1 MKNFTFL
8 CLTVLVSLGTFAAP
22 KYLVQTGK
30 SGDAAWDEAIVTD
43 KDATVVDLT
52 VQNTTLDAWINSTFT
67 DAESGKEVWI
77 AAGTYTIGSGISRSF
92 ASIKLYGGF
101 AGTEKW
107 PNNRAKGVSGEPWDM
122 ANPTI
127 INADGKQL
135 VAAAYSQNTWDGLT
149 ITNSVSGSGVQG
161 GVARI
166 ASNAVIRNCRFINNS
181 SPVQGGALHTYNHT
195 NIQVLDCYFEGN
207 IGTQGGAINVNNAAG
222 NTYIIDHCY
231 FKDNEATSTGNAGGA
246 VYFQNPGTYTVNAC
260 VFDYNNAAGHGTAL
274 FSNGTGDGYTK
285 ITNCLFKN
293 QQNSAKYPLYM
304 LQGAVL
310 NCTFASNAG
319 GSVYIG
325 DTGSSIRFENNV
337 VWGADNT
344 ECNIRIG
351 DIAGYTMKN
360 NMLGKMINPTN
371 VTKDKNYYLTQG
383 DDRYFEDAANGDFH
397 LSWKAKEMIGKG
409 FDLTAD
415 GVTNDLDGKT
425 RTLNDIGCYA
435 SSWDIYS
442 RTVYPQ
448 QSAYGTLCIPKDV
461 HAGEFEGA
469 TFYRI
474 AGTISGRSELAI
486 ETVNALEAGHSYIF
500 EIDPEATM
508 IRLNQTGAAA
518 PEPIAENGLY
528 GTYQDI
534 SDLGVHLGSLEDIY
548 VVYNGEIRLAGT
560 NLKVP
565 AKRAWIKMSEVCD
578 ALTEPQAQGSVRKR
592 IPNASWQQGGAT
604 PLEQTMQTTGEEEI
618 YDLLGR
624 RVSSPVAGGIYIVN
638 GQKVIIK

>member
-30 SGDAAWDEAIVTD
+30 SGDAAWDEAIVTA

-52 VQNTTLDAWINSTFT
+52 VENTTLDAWLNVTLA
-67 DAESGKEVWI
+67 DNGYEVWI
-77 AAGTYTIGSGISRSF
+77 AAGTYTIASGITAYK
-92 ASIKLYGGF
+92 ASVKLYGGF
-101 AGTEKW
+101 AGTEMW

-127 INADGKQL
+127 INADGKRL
-135 VAAAYSQNTWDGLT
+135 VAADYSQNTWDGLT

-260 VFDYNNAAGHGTAL
+260 VFDHNNGSGHGTAL
-274 FSNGTGDGYTK
+274 FSNGIGEGASTK

-293 QQNSAKYPLYM
+293 QQNADKYPLYM

-337 VWGADNT
+337 VWGADDT
-344 ECNIRIG
+344 ECNISIG
-351 DIAGYTMKN
+351 NIAGYTMKN
-360 NMLGKMINPTN
+360 NMLGKMIHPSNITW
-371 VTKDKNYYLTQG
+371 DKNYYLTKG

-397 LSWKAKEMIGKG
+397 LSWKAQEMIGKG
-409 FDLTAD
+409 LNLTAD
-415 GVTNDLDGKT
+415 GVTADLDGKT
-425 RTLNDIGCYA
+425 RSKNDIGCYT
-435 SSWDIYS
+435 SPWDIYS
-442 RTVYPQ
+442 RSVNPEV
-448 QSAYGTLCIPKDV
+448 SAYGTLCIPKDV
-461 HAGEFEGA
+461 QAGEFEGA

-474 AGTISGRSELAI
+474 AGTISGQSEIAI
-486 ETVNALEAGHSYIF
+486 ETVNELEAGHSYIF
-500 EIDPEATM
+500 EINPGANM
-508 IRLNQTGAAA
+508 IRLNQTGSAA

-528 GTYQDI
+528 GTYHDI
-534 SDLGVHLGSLEDIY
+534 SDLEAHLGSLEDIY
-548 VVYNGEIRLAGT
+548 VVYNGEIRLAGASLT
-560 NLKVP
+560 VP
-565 AKRAWIKMSEVCD
+565 AKRAWIKMSEVRD

>member
-1 MKNFTFL
+1 MKRILFL
-8 CLTVLVSLGTFAAP
+8 CMTALVSLGTFAVP

-30 SGDAAWDEAIVTD
+30 SGDPVWDEAVA
-43 KDATVVDLT
+43 KFKENATIVDLT
-52 VQNTTLDAWINSTFT
+52 VENTTLDAWLNVTLA
-67 DAESGKEVWI
+67 DNGYEVWI
-77 AAGTYTIGSGISRSF
+77 AAGTYTIASGITAYK
-92 ASIKLYGGF
+92 ASVKLYGGF
-101 AGTEKW
+101 AGTEMW

-127 INADGKQL
+127 INAGGKRL
-135 VAAAYSQNTWDGLT
+135 VAADYSQNTWDGLT

-181 SPVQGGALHTYNHT
+181 SPVQGGALHTYNQ
-195 NIQVLDCYFEGN
+195 NDIQVSDCYFEGN
-207 IGTQGGAINVNNAAG
+207 IGTQGGAISVNNTAG

-231 FKDNEATSTGNAGGA
+231 FKDNEATSTINAGGA
-246 VYFQNPGTYTVNAC
+246 VFFQNPGTYTVNAC
-260 VFDYNNAAGHGTAL
+260 VFDYNKAAGHGTAL

-293 QQNSAKYPLYM
+293 QQNKDKFPLYL

-325 DTGSSIRFENNV
+325 NTGSSIRFENNV
-337 VWGADNT
+337 VWGADDT
-344 ECNIRIG
+344 ECNISIG
-351 DIAGYTMKN
+351 NIAGYTMKN
-360 NMLGKMINPTN
+360 NMLGKMIHPDNITW
-371 VTKDKNYYLTQG
+371 DKNYYLTKG
-383 DDRYFEDAANGDFH
+383 DDRYFTDAANGDFH

-409 FDLTAD
+409 LNLTAD
-415 GVTNDLDGKT
+415 GVTADLDGKT
-425 RTLNDIGCYA
+425 RSKNDIGCYT
-435 SSWDIYS
+435 SPWEIYS
-442 RTVYPQ
+442 RSVNPEV
-448 QSAYGTLCIPKDV
+448 SAYGTLCIPKDV

-500 EIDPEATM
+500 EINPEANM

-528 GTYQDI
+528 GTYQNI
-534 SDLGVHLGSLEDIY
+534 ELSVHLGSLEDIY
-548 VVYNGEIRLAGT
+548 VVYNGEIRLAGASLT
-560 NLKVP
+560 VP
-565 AKRAWIKMSEVCD
+565 AKRAWIKMSEVRD

>member
-1 MKNFTFL
+1 MKRITFL
-8 CLTVLVSLGTFAAP
+8 CLTALVSLGTYAVP

-30 SGDAAWDEAIVTD
+30 SGDATWDEAIITA

-52 VQNTTLDAWINSTFT
+52 VENTTLDAWLNVTLA
-67 DAESGKEVWI
+67 DNGYEVWI
-77 AAGTYTIGSGISRSF
+77 AAGTYTIASGITANK
-92 ASIKLYGGF
+92 ASVKLYGGF
-101 AGTEKW
+101 AGTEMW

-127 INADGKQL
+127 INADGKRL
-135 VAAAYSQNTWDGLT
+135 VAASYSQNTWDGLT

-207 IGTQGGAINVNNAAG
+207 MGTQGGAIYVSNAAG

-319 GSVYIG
+319 GSLYIA
-325 DTGSSIRFENNV
+325 DTGSEARCENNV
-337 VWGADNT
+337 VWGADDT
-344 ECNIRIG
+344 ECQIRIG
-351 DIAGYTMKN
+351 NIAGYTMKN
-360 NMLGKMINPTN
+360 NMLGKMIHPSN
-371 VTKDKNYYLTQG
+371 VTWDKNYYLTKA
-383 DDRYFEDAANGDFH
+383 DDRYFVDAANGDYH
-397 LSWKAKEMIGKG
+397 LSWRAKEMIGKG
-409 FDLTAD
+409 LDLTED
-415 GVTNDLDGKT
+415 GITADLDGKT
-425 RTLNDIGCYA
+425 RTKNDIGCYA
-435 SSWDIYS
+435 SLLDIYS
-442 RTVYPQ
+442 RSVTAG
-448 QSAYGTLCIPKDV
+448 AYGTLCIPKNV
-461 HAGEFEGA
+461 NAGEFEGA

-474 AGTISGRSELAI
+474 AGIVSGGSELAI
-486 ETVNALEAGHSYIF
+486 ETVETLEAGHSYIF
-500 EIDPEATM
+500 EVDAEATQ
-508 IRLNQTGAAA
+508 IRLNQTGVAA

-528 GTYQDI
+528 GTYQNI
-534 SDLGVHLGSLEDIY
+534 ADLGEYLGSLQDIY
-548 VVYNGEIRLAGT
+548 VLYGGEIRLAGEQ
-560 NLKVP
+560 LQVP
-565 AKRAWIKMSEVCD
+565 AKRAWIKMSEVRD
-578 ALTEPQAQGSVRKR
+578 AATEPQAPGAVRKR
-592 IPNASWQQGGAT
+592 IPNASWQEEVIT
-604 PLEQTMQTTGEEEI
+604 DINEQIVNDRIENGV

-624 RVSSPVAGGIYIVN
+624 RVGSPEAGGLYIVN
-638 GQKVIIK
+638 GQKIIIK

>member
-22 KYLVQTGK
+22 KYLVETGEE
-30 SGDAAWDEAIVTD
+30 GDATWSVSIAG
-43 KDATVVDLT
+43 ATKVNLK
-52 VQNTTLDAWINSTFT
+52 TLNQSLDQWINTEF
-67 DAESGKEVWI
+67 ASGGYETWI
-77 AAGTYTIGSGISRSF
+77 AAGTYTISSGINVAYGSVNIF
-92 ASIKLYGGF
+92 GGF
-101 AGTEKW
+101 AGTETAT
-107 PNNRAKGVSGEPWDM
+107 NQRAVAENGEPWELKN
-122 ANPTI
+122 ATI
-127 INADGKQL
+127 LDAAGKRLYSVKMQNRLDGF
-135 VAAAYSQNTWDGLT
+135 T
-149 ITNSVSGSGVQG
+149 ITNSTAGTDQDG

-166 ASNAVIRNCRFINNS
+166 LENTVIRNCRFIRNSSPKLGGVFYAYQASGIEISNCYFENNS
-181 SPVQGGALHTYNHT
+181 S
-195 NIQVLDCYFEGN
+195 
-207 IGTQGGAINVNNAAG
+207 TQGGAININNTAS
-222 NTYIIDHCY
+222 NTVIIDHCY
-231 FKDNEATSTGNAGGA
+231 FKNNCATNANSGGA
-246 VYFQNPGTYTVNAC
+246 VYFQNLGTYTVKAC
-260 VFDYNNAAGHGTAL
+260 VFDHNNGSGNGTAL
-274 FSNGTGDGYTK
+274 FSDAKGDGYTK

-293 QQNSAKYPLYM
+293 QQNKDKFPLYL

-325 DTGSSIRFENNV
+325 NTGSSIRFENNV
-337 VWGADNT
+337 VWGADDT
-344 ECNIRIG
+344 ECNISIG
-351 DIAGYTMKN
+351 NIAGYTMKN
-360 NMLGKMINPTN
+360 NMLGKMIHPDNITW
-371 VTKDKNYYLTQG
+371 DKNYYLTKG

-409 FDLTAD
+409 LDLTAD
-415 GVTNDLDGKT
+415 GVTADLDGKT
-425 RTLNDIGCYA
+425 RSKNDIGCYT
-435 SSWDIYS
+435 SPWEIYS
-442 RTVYPQ
+442 RSVNTEV
-448 QSAYGTLCIPKDV
+448 SAYGTLCIPKDV

-474 AGTISGRSELAI
+474 AGTISGQSEIAI
-486 ETVNALEAGHSYIF
+486 ETVNELEAGHSYIF
-500 EIDPEATM
+500 EIDPEANM

-528 GTYQDI
+528 GTYQNI
-534 SDLGVHLGSLEDIY
+534 PDLGAYLGSLEDIY

-565 AKRAWIKMSEVCD
+565 AKRAWIKMSEVRD

>member
-1 MKNFTFL
+1 MKRILFL
-8 CLTVLVSLGTFAAP
+8 CMTALVSLGTFAVP

-30 SGDAAWDEAIVTD
+30 SGDPVWDEAVA
-43 KDATVVDLT
+43 KFKENATIVDLT
-52 VQNTTLDAWINSTFT
+52 VENTTLDAWLNVTLA
-67 DAESGKEVWI
+67 DNGYEVWI
-77 AAGTYTIGSGISRSF
+77 AAGTYTIASGITAYK
-92 ASIKLYGGF
+92 ASVKLYGGF
-101 AGTEKW
+101 AGTEMW

-127 INADGKQL
+127 INAGGKRL
-135 VAAAYSQNTWDGLT
+135 VAADYSQNTWDGLT

-181 SPVQGGALHTYNHT
+181 SPVQGGALHTYNQ
-195 NIQVLDCYFEGN
+195 NDIQVSDCYFEGN
-207 IGTQGGAINVNNAAG
+207 IGTQGGAISVNNTAG

-231 FKDNEATSTGNAGGA
+231 FKDNEATSTINAGGA
-246 VYFQNPGTYTVNAC
+246 VFFQNPGTYTVNAC
-260 VFDYNNAAGHGTAL
+260 VFDYNKAAGHGTAL

-293 QQNSAKYPLYM
+293 QQNKDKFPLYL

-325 DTGSSIRFENNV
+325 NTGSSIRFENNV
-337 VWGADNT
+337 VWGADDT
-344 ECNIRIG
+344 ECNISIG
-351 DIAGYTMKN
+351 NIAGYTMKN
-360 NMLGKMINPTN
+360 NMLGKMIHPDNITW
-371 VTKDKNYYLTQG
+371 DKNYYLTKG

-409 FDLTAD
+409 LALTAD
-415 GVTNDLDGKT
+415 GVTADLDGKT
-425 RTLNDIGCYA
+425 RSKNDIGCYT
-435 SSWDIYS
+435 SPWEIYS
-442 RTVYPQ
+442 RSVYPA

-486 ETVNALEAGHSYIF
+486 ETVNELEAGHSYIF

-528 GTYQDI
+528 GTYQNI
-534 SDLGVHLGSLEDIY
+534 ELSVHLGSLEDIY
-548 VVYNGEIRLAGT
+548 VVYNGEIRLAGASLT
-560 NLKVP
+560 VP
-565 AKRAWIKMSEVCD
+565 AKRAWIKMSEVRD